1 MKKTL
6 IIIPTY
12 NEIKNIPSLIDK
24 IIKLQP
30 SSDIL
35 VIDDSSEDGT
45 GDFIKNYN
53 NRKVFLISRP
63 SKMGIGSAHKDGI
76 KYAYENSE
84 IAYHGCRRY
93 S

>member
-35 VIDDSSEDGT
+35 VIDD
-45 GDFIKNYN
+45 DFQKI
-53 NRKVFLISRP
+53 LEQAIL
-63 SKMGIGSAHKDGI
+63 
-76 KYAYENSE
+76 
-84 IAYHGCRRY
+84 
-93 S
+93 